1 MKIRRRRYL
10 RIALFFTR
18 LLLSLLWWDGLLGRS
33 PVSGLVRR
41 GSAERHRRWAARFR
55 DLAVEMGGVLIKLG
69 QFLSS
74 RADVLPPDITK
85 ELAALQDEVPPDPF
99 PPIKSLIE
107 EELGAP
113 IPELFSRFVEEPQS
127 GASLGQTYYAW
138 LPDGDEVIVKVQ
150 RPEIEELVATD
161 LAAIKWAVGLIK
173 WYPAIR
179 RRVNLD
185 ALVEEFS
192 RITYEELD
200 YIAEAHSAEDLR
212 ANLAGNPHVFIP
224 RPYWS
229 HTTTRVLTLERADAI
244 KITDYDAIT
253 AAGIDRARVAE
264 RVFGTYVQQML
275 IDGFFH
281 ADPHPGNLFVE
292 PQGPEPENGSLSR
305 EFVVTFVDFG
315 MTGRITPKDKALL
328 RDLAIHAF
336 NKDIPA
342 AIVDAQKLGFILPGA
357 DTRPLQRAL
366 YILIDRYYGLS
377 VREFASIEVEEM
389 LAMAYELR
397 DIIYEFP
404 FQIPIDF
411 VLLARTMGILEG
423 LCAGLDPDFNGFIV
437 AEPYIK
443 QLMAMELAEE
453 GLTER
458 VVTELRGL
466 AGLLWRLPREL
477 EQLLSQATRG
487 ELEVRAAPSRELERM
502 IERLE
507 RAINRIIDM
516 IAFAGFL
523 LAGVFLLD
531 REFWLLGWLFL
542 ALAFLTGMYVVL
554 RR

>member
-10 RIALFFTR
+10 RIALFFAR

-41 GSAERHRRWAARFR
+41 GATERHRRWAARFR

-74 RADVLPPDITK
+74 RADVLPPEITK

-107 EELGAP
+107 EELRAP
-113 IPELFSRFVEEPQS
+113 LPELFSRFVEEPQS

-138 LPDGDEVIVKVQ
+138 LPNGDEVIVKVQ

-161 LAAIKWAVGLIK
+161 LAAIKWAIGLIK
-173 WYPAIR
+173 WYPPIR

-185 ALVEEFS
+185 ALVREFS

-200 YIAEAHSAEDLR
+200 YIAEAHNAEDLR
-212 ANLAGNPHVFIP
+212 TNFAGNPDLFIP

-229 HTTTRVLTLERADAI
+229 HTTKRVLTLERADAI

-253 AAGIDRARVAE
+253 AAGIDRAQVAE

-292 PQGPEPENGSLSR
+292 PRGPEPVDGSLSR

-315 MTGRITPKDKALL
+315 MAGRITPKDKALL

-336 NKDIPA
+336 NKDVPA

-453 GLTER
+453 GLTDR
-458 VVTELRGL
+458 VITELRGL
-466 AGLLWRLPREL
+466 AGLIWRLPREL
-477 EQLLSQATRG
+477 EQLLSQTTRG

-531 REFWLLGWLFL
+531 RELWLLGWLFL

>member
-10 RIALFFTR
+10 RIVLFFTR
-18 LLLSLLWWDGLLGRS
+18 LLLSLLWWEIMLGRFFAR
-33 PVSGLVRR
+33 PLVRR
-41 GSAERHRRWAARFR
+41 GAQERHRRWAARFR

-74 RADVLPPDITK
+74 RADVMPPEITK
-85 ELAALQDEVPPDPF
+85 ELATLQDEVPPDPY
-99 PPIKSLIE
+99 PPIKRLIE
-107 EELGAP
+107 EELAAP
-113 IPELFSRFVEEPQS
+113 IPELFSRFIEEPQS

-138 LPDGDEVIVKVQ
+138 LPDGDAVIVKAQ
-150 RPEIEELVATD
+150 RPQIEELVATD
-161 LAAIKWAVGLIK
+161 LAAVKWAIGLIK

-179 RRVNLD
+179 RRVNLG
-185 ALVEEFS
+185 ALLEEFS

-200 YIAEAHSAEDLR
+200 YIAEGHNAEGLA
-212 ANLAGNPHVFIP
+212 ANFADNPDVFVP

-229 HTTTRVLTLERADAI
+229 HTSKRVLTLERADAI
-244 KITDYDAIT
+244 KITDYEALT
-253 AAGIDRARVAE
+253 AAGIDRTQVAE

-281 ADPHPGNLFVE
+281 ADPHPGNLFIE
-292 PQGPEPENGSLSR
+292 PQGPDREDGSLGR

-315 MTGRITPKDKALL
+315 MMGHITPRDKALF
-328 RDLAIHAF
+328 RDLAVHAF
-336 NKDIPA
+336 NRDVPA
-342 AIVDAQKLGFILPGA
+342 AINDMKKLGFILPGA

-366 YILIDRYYGLS
+366 YILVERYYGLS
-377 VREFASIEVEEM
+377 VREFANIEIEEM

-404 FQIPIDF
+404 FQIPINF
-411 VLLARTMGILEG
+411 VLLARAMGILEG

-458 VVTELRGL
+458 VMTEVRGL
-466 AGLLWRLPREL
+466 AELLWRLPREL
-477 EQLLSQATRG
+477 EQFLSQGLRG
-487 ELEVRAAPSRELERM
+487 ELDVQVAPTREMERLVG
-502 IERLE
+502 RLE
-507 RAINRIIDM
+507 RAINRVIGM
-516 IAFAGFL
+516 IAFTGFL
-523 LAGVFLLD
+523 LAGVALLISGWW
-531 REFWLLGWLFL
+531 ELGWLFL
-542 ALAFLTGMYVVL
+542 AMAFLIAMYLVL